1 MSKGIYLDYA
11 AATPLDTRVY
21 QAMRPFF
28 EVNFANPSS
37 LHKRGV
43 EARRAIEQARTQVA
57 ALLGARG
64 QEIVFTSGTTESIN
78 LALLGAVHRH
88 AGAKHIVAT
97 EAEHVATLKT
107 LEDEGCEITLVPV
120 DAKGRVASADVLAAL
135 KPNTALVSIML
146 GNNEIGTLAPIAE
159 IGRGLMKLGG
169 GQNSGSRPLFH
180 TDAAQVA
187 GILPLDVQG
196 LHVDLLSLGG
206 AKLYGPKGSGA
217 LFVKSGVKLKPIFG
231 GGNQEFGLRPGTENV
246 PAIVG
251 LGKACELAKAELV
264 DRTEHLKTL
273 RAAFFK
279 LLQEQLPAARLN
291 GDQNNCLPH
300 IVNFTLP
307 GVDGEELVIRLD
319 AAGVACSTASAC
331 KSSEHPSH
339 VLRAIGLS
347 EADIRGTLRISFG
360 QMTTLRQLKKAT
372 QIMAKIVDQMRH

>member
-1 MSKGIYLDYA
+1 
-11 AATPLDTRVY
+11 
-21 QAMRPFF
+21 
-28 EVNFANPSS
+28 
-37 LHKRGV
+37 
-43 EARRAIEQARTQVA
+43 
-57 ALLGARG
+57 
-64 QEIVFTSGTTESIN
+64 
-78 LALLGAVHRH
+78 
-88 AGAKHIVAT
+88 
-97 EAEHVATLKT
+97 
-107 LEDEGCEITLVPV
+107 
-120 DAKGRVASADVLAAL
+120 
-135 KPNTALVSIML
+135 
-146 GNNEIGTLAPIAE
+146 
-159 IGRGLMKLGG
+159 
-169 GQNSGSRPLFH
+169 
-180 TDAAQVA
+180 
-187 GILPLDVQG
+187 
-196 LHVDLLSLGG
+196 
-206 AKLYGPKGSGA
+206 
-217 LFVKSGVKLKPIFG
+217 
-231 GGNQEFGLRPGTENV
+231 
-246 PAIVG
+246 
-251 LGKACELAKAELV
+251 LAKAELV